1 MRTDSTLQIPASGLR
16 GTPIVSRE
24 RVRTLRMQRHL
35 VVAGLACVTCIVID
49 PTVYS
54 LPGLLTLS
62 AFIGFVV
69 GSLARAV
76 DARLGDWWGWLYGEP
91 EYPTQLD
98 LLVDGILGR
107 LTAVLIGRSSTTGS
121 AIDSVD
127 NEPRVRVLPL
137 GPEHR

>member
-1 MRTDSTLQIPASGLR
+1 MRTESTLQVPAPGLR

-35 VVAGLACVTCIVID
+35 VVAALACVMCVVIG

-62 AFIGFVV
+62 AFIGFVFAT
-69 GSLARAV
+69 LARAV
-76 DARLGDWWGWLYGEP
+76 DARLGYWWGSLYGEP
-91 EYPTQLD
+91 EYSTRLD
-98 LLVDGILGR
+98 LLVDVILGH
-107 LTAVLIGRSSTTGS
+107 LTAILIGHSAITGS

-127 NEPRVRVLPL
+127 NEPRVRILPL
-137 GPEHR
+137 GPERR